1 MFAVA
6 VNLEVAGVVGL
17 VGFLVDLLQTGYTGT
32 GQRSSQLPSSYL
44 RGEGSGKYSDADFL
58 VRFRTITRS
67 LVEFVFITFKHSQER
82 SD

>member
-44 RGEGSGKYSDADFL
+44 RGEGSGKHSN
-58 VRFRTITRS
+58 FRC
-67 LVEFVFITFKHSQER
+67 
-82 SD
+82 